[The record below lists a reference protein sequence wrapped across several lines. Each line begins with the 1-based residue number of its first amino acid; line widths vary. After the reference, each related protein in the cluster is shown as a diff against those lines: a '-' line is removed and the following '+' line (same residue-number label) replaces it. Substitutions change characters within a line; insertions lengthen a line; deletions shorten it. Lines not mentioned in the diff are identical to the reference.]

1 MEVMENTLEAL
12 KWKVDGKFIF
22 NDAIRQA
29 ALATLAETPFPTTRV
44 EAWKYTRTTKIK
56 NGEFA
61 IQSTQIHRIE
71 KIDPNAIQ
79 LVFVNGFF
87 NTELSDTVRPDGLKL
102 QALSTMDPVEVNA
115 IAASV
120 EDKSL
125 FPSINTAFATD
136 GVYLHVSA
144 KMQIEPTIE
153 IVHIQSGAGVLTN
166 VRHYLVAEA
175 FSKVN
180 IIYRFV
186 SDSTS
191 ASFGTVLSTMNVA
204 KNAHLTIDKI
214 QEEQEHD
221 LQFAQEWVNQ
231 AQDSTFTINTLT
243 LNGGWVRN
251 NLNIEVNGVNCET
264 NLNGAYILKG
274 NQHVD
279 NHTVVDHK
287 VAHCQS
293 NEMYKGVMTD
303 SSTAVFNGKVFV
315 RKDAQKINA
324 FQSNGNVLL
333 SNDATVNSKPEL
345 EIYADDV
352 KCSHGSTTG
361 QLDENAVFY
370 LRARGISEASAR
382 RLLVGAFVGE
392 VLEKIENEHVL
403 QHVDR
408 ILADR
413 FGWTN

>member
-1 MEVMENTLEAL
+1 MENTLEAL

-29 ALATLAETPFPTTRV
+29 ALAKLAETPFPTTRV

-61 IQSTQIHRIE
+61 IQTAQVHRIE

-87 NTELSDTVRPDGLKL
+87 NAELSDAVRPDGLKL

-115 IAASV
+115 IATSV
-120 EDKSL
+120 EDNSL

-153 IVHIQSGAGVLTN
+153 IVHIQSGTGVLTN
-166 VRHYLVAEA
+166 VRHYLAAEA

-191 ASFGTVLSTMNVA
+191 ASFGTVLSTVNVA

-333 SNDATVNSKPEL
+333 SNEATVNSKPEL

-382 RLLVGAFVGE
+382 QLLVGAFIGE
-392 VLEKIENEHVL
+392 VLEKIDNEHVL

-408 ILADR
+408 ILVDR
-413 FGWTN
+413 FGWT